1 MQTRLVN
8 AKKSPA
14 PPSTAVAA
22 STRNASEVSRLLSWG
37 TTPNVA
43 VATLGAT
50 AALFTSLRLCVITHQ
65 TRPSRSPG
73 AQRDGQD
80 DARTQGVVV
89 LTQTVCRRN
98 TCLQS
103 QHIDL
108 SSLGSIKGVGN
119 GGHDDIYCISSTPTE
134 FSSQASVQE
143 ENSNSKTSNKI
154 ASLVKINT
162 T

>member
-1 MQTRLVN
+1 MQ
-8 AKKSPA
+8 KSLA
-14 PPSTAVAA
+14 PPSAAVAA
-22 STRNASEVSRLLSWG
+22 SARNASEVSWLLSWA
-37 TTPNVA
+37 TTPNIA

-65 TRPSRSPG
+65 TRPSRSPV

-80 DARTQGVVV
+80 DACAQGVVV

-108 SSLGSIKGVGN
+108 SSLGSIKVVGIGN
-119 GGHDDIYCISSTPTE
+119 DGQDDIYSISSTPTE

-143 ENSNSKTSNKI
+143 ENSNRKNFKQNS
-154 ASLVKINT
+154 
-162 T
+162 